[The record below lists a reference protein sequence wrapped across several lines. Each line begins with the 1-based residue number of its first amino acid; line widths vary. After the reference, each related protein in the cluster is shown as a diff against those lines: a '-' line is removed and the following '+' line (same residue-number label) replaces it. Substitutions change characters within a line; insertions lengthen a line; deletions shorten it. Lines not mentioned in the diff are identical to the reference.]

1 LVLSGDEE
9 MAAKKSG
16 SKRENDLT
24 MDRKPIWDIITKAE
38 RKEIFDLSDE
48 YMDFISRAKTER
60 MASDILIEILE
71 KAGFKHMDQVSSWKA
86 GTKVYLTNRGK
97 NVAAC
102 VLGKDD
108 ISAGANLVASH
119 VDAPRLD
126 LKQNPLY
133 EDGDTKLALLKTH
146 YYGGIK
152 KYQWVNI
159 PLALH
164 GKVILGNGKEIDI
177 HIGEEPEDPVF
188 TITDLLPHLYR
199 KKQGE
204 RKLAEGVTG
213 EELNVLLASL
223 PFEDKKAKKKVK
235 LWVLDHL
242 NSNYGMIEEDF
253 VSAEIE
259 VVPAGPARDIGFDRT
274 MIGGYGQDD
283 RICAFTSMRALLEI
297 KVPKRTAIS
306 FVVDKEEI
314 GSDGPTSIKSR
325 FIEEVFSRLLELK
338 DPDYPDRKLREALS
352 NTKAISSD
360 VNGAI
365 NPMFKQVHEL
375 QNAARLGFGICV
387 TKYTGSGGKYSSN
400 DASAEFV
407 GLIRKTF
414 NSSKV
419 PWQTGELGKV
429 DEGGGGTIAKDLAE
443 HNMDVV
449 DAGPS
454 LISMHSPMEI
464 SSKADVWATFRAYTA
479 FYKMNIKK

>member
-1 LVLSGDEE
+1 MVKKKGGSPRESMLS
-9 MAAKKSG
+9 M
-16 SKRENDLT
+16 N
-24 MDRKPIWDIITKAE
+24 RKPIWDSATKAQ
-38 RKEIFDLSDE
+38 RKDIFELAE
-48 YMDFISRAKTER
+48 LYKDFITRAKTER
-60 MASDILIEILE
+60 LASNIIVEDLE
-71 KAGFKHMDQVSSWKA
+71 AAGFKHIDDLRTWKQGA
-86 GTKVYLTNRGK
+86 RVYLVNRGK

-102 VLGKDD
+102 ILGKED
-108 ISAGANLVASH
+108 ITKGANLVASH
-119 VDAPRLD
+119 IDAPRLD

-133 EDGDTKLALLKTH
+133 EDADTKLALLKTH

-164 GKVILGNGKEIDI
+164 GKVILGSGKEVEI
-177 HIGEEPEDPVF
+177 HIGESEDDPIF

-204 RKLAEGVTG
+204 RKLSEGVKG

-223 PFEDKKAKKKVK
+223 PFNDNKAKKKVK

-242 NSNYGMIEEDF
+242 NKNYGMVEEDF

-283 RICAFTSMRALLEI
+283 RICAYTSMKALMDA
-297 KVPKRTAIS
+297 KAPKRTAIS
-306 FVVDKEEI
+306 FAVDKEEI

-325 FIEEVFSRLLELK
+325 FIEEIYSRLLELK
-338 DPDYPDRKLREALS
+338 DPDYPDRKLMQALS

-360 VNGAI
+360 VNGAV
-365 NPMFKQVHEL
+365 NPMFKDVHEL
-375 QNAARLGFGICV
+375 QNAAKLGFGICV

-400 DASAEFV
+400 DASAEFM
-407 GLIRKTF
+407 GLIRKTL
-414 NSSKV
+414 NASKV

-449 DAGPS
+449 DAGPA

-464 SSKADVWATFRAYTA
+464 SSKADVWATYRAYIA
-479 FYKMNIKK
+479 FYKMTL